1 VEVDNKRVDSNLK
14 AEEGIIAMQKC
25 SSKQTTWFK
34 VARARHFLQMFSKFQ
49 NFHLF
54 PKHLS

>member
-1 VEVDNKRVDSNLK
+1 VDSNLK

-34 VARARHFLQMFSKFQ
+34 VARARLFLQVFSKFQ
-49 NFHLF
+49 NFCLF